1 MKTTLRSTIG
11 LLLMYLMLPN
21 ALIAQ
26 VNFDNDKYPF
36 ASDSL
41 IYENYEN
48 GAWGVDNTQ
57 KYTLHPDR
65 RPISVYFYDPNS
77 SLPFRVLYLYNGANK
92 LTGYDLSL
100 NFGGTWMEFIHL
112 RLTRDGNG
120 NVTEVF
126 TEQLDQPGGTF
137 KNDSR
142 TLISYDAQNREIME
156 IEQTWDDNVT
166 PAVWANNSK
175 STFTYNA
182 NNKVD
187 VQMDSSWVNNNLYSF
202 NAKFVNEYTNGLLSI
217 KYRKTSTDVI
227 AGRTTYAYNA
237 SNVLLEEITENLDGA
252 NYTLYSKDSAI
263 VDANNLITAQYS
275 YNFDFNVNKS
285 ILNERM
291 NASGSSVGIYNAM
304 NILKS
309 LKAFPNPTSGLT
321 NIKLAKPADATVEV
335 FNSIGENVLNLSLS
349 AGQTGVDLSGLSN
362 GIYMISVKSMGE
374 TYQSKVILNK

>member
-21 ALIAQ
+21 ALMAQ

-36 ASDSL
+36 ANDSL
-41 IYENYEN
+41 IYEAYEN
-48 GAWGVDNTQ
+48 GAWVVDNTQ

-65 RPISVYFYDPNS
+65 RPISVYFYDPNT
-77 SLPFRVLYLYNGANK
+77 SLPFRVIYLYNGANK

-100 NFGGTWMEFIHL
+100 NFGGTWMEFIHM
-112 RLTRDGNG
+112 RITRDGNG

-126 TEQLDQPGGTF
+126 TEQLDQPGGSF
-137 KNDSR
+137 VNDSR
-142 TLISYDAQNREIME
+142 TIISYDGQNREIME
-156 IEQTWDDNVT
+156 VEQTWDDNLT
-166 PAVWANNSK
+166 PAAWAINQK

-182 NNKVD
+182 NNKID
-187 VQMDSSWVNNNLYSF
+187 VQMDSSWVNNNNYIFS
-202 NAKFVNEYTNGLLSI
+202 AKHVHEYLNGQLSI

-227 AGRTTYAYNA
+227 AARTTYAYNA
-237 SNVLLEEITENLDGA
+237 SNILLEQITENFDGT

-275 YNFDFNVNKS
+275 YNFDFNLNKT

-304 NILKS
+304 NIIKS

-321 NIKLAKPADATVEV
+321 NIKLAKPADANVEV
-335 FNSIGENVLNLSLS
+335 FNALGEKVLNISLNV
-349 AGQTGVDLSGLSN
+349 GETGIDLSSLSN
-362 GIYMISVKSMGE
+362 GIYMISVKSLGE
-374 TYQSKVILNK
+374 SYQSKVMLNK